1 MAMDSCGCLSMTQ
14 CRLYNPQDALSNTG
28 SGARRLFPGAQ
39 KTDRAESGG
48 SRHWPAGHKHERGV
62 RLVGHAF
69 VHRPVTQLRKHP
81 QLHAAYSA
89 RSRSGWGLVSGM
101 FGGSAGYARGF
112 LPLFVLLVMALPV
125 VGVLNQLGTRHGL
138 GLA

>member
-1 MAMDSCGCLSMTQ
+1 MLSPTPAPERDDSSQELRKLT
-14 CRLYNPQDALSNTG
+14 
-28 SGARRLFPGAQ
+28 ARNR
-39 KTDRAESGG
+39 G

-89 RSRSGWGLVSGM
+89 RSRSGWGWSSDDETRTLGAIRVAHAATGATHGAPVGASL
-101 FGGSAGYARGF
+101 ARVRRERNRG
-112 LPLFVLLVMALPV
+112 
-125 VGVLNQLGTRHGL
+125 
-138 GLA
+138 

>member
-1 MAMDSCGCLSMTQ
+1 
-14 CRLYNPQDALSNTG
+14 
-28 SGARRLFPGAQ
+28 
-39 KTDRAESGG
+39 
-48 SRHWPAGHKHERGV
+48 
-62 RLVGHAF
+62 
-69 VHRPVTQLRKHP
+69 VTQLRKHP